1 MAVAII
7 PIGGEQHVGSRR
19 GLMLGRGNE
28 TTPIAPT
35 QAAASASPLS
45 DGRVI
50 VVYEGETGG
59 VFARIVRRDGSA
71 SPEISVDAHAT
82 ASSAS
87 VAVWADGTFVV
98 VYIRSMESRPTIFAR
113 IYHQDG
119 SPVYSVPMPIS
130 KNRFWFFRAFK
141 VSAPTVT
148 ALPENYRC
156 VVAWSDGVTN
166 FIRRTQRS
174 FVSFC
179 VYDGQSV
186 AAPAVITTAG
196 QTSSKSSEYNACVQ
210 IVQVAPSVLAWTY
223 QSDKGDAHSQLQVIG
238 GTYISLG
245 LEVGQNYPS
254 IASLGP
260 NPYENGH
267 FSYVIASHS
276 VMTPPTPDLSQVI
289 NYEVWDAWR
298 NSPLIVST
306 LGRRGSKFGIANQ
319 VPRPFPVPAFSKYP
333 AVAGLVEPHAD
344 KFVISW
350 SEGGNISA
358 RVFTN
363 SGVPL
368 SNETTIVGVLG
379 GGDGVNAQAK
389 AQSIVATPY
398 GGFYV
403 VWMKGVFVGD
413 KYEYDIAGRHYQ
425 IVMQ

>member
-1 MAVAII
+1 MAVAIV
-7 PIGGEQHVGSRR
+7 PIGNEQHVGSRR
-19 GLMLGRGNE
+19 GLILGRGNE

-35 QAAASASPLS
+35 QAAASTSELS
-45 DGRVI
+45 DGRVV
-50 VVYEGETGG
+50 VVYEGDQGG
-59 VFARIVRRDGSA
+59 VFARIIRRDGSV
-71 SPEISVDAHAT
+71 SPEIFVDAHAT

-98 VYIRSMESRPTIFAR
+98 VYIRSMDSRPTIFAR

-119 SPVYSVPMPIS
+119 SPIYSVPMPIS
-130 KNRFWFFRAFK
+130 KNRFWFFRAFT

-156 VVAWSDGVTN
+156 LVAWSNGITN
-166 FIRRTQRS
+166 FILRTHRS

-186 AAPAVITTAG
+186 AAPDVITQAD

-210 IVQVAPSVLAWTY
+210 IVQVAPSLLAWTY
-223 QSDKGDAHSQLQVIG
+223 QREDGYAHSQLQVLG
-238 GTYISLG
+238 GMIISRG
-245 LEVGQNYPS
+245 LTVGETYPS

-260 NPYENGH
+260 NPNDNGH

-276 VMTPPTPDLSQVI
+276 QATPTPESWQVI
-289 NYEVWDAWR
+289 NYEIWDAWL
-298 NSPLIVST
+298 NSPLIVATWVRPGSQ
-306 LGRRGSKFGIANQ
+306 LGKIANQ
-319 VPRPFPVPAFSKYP
+319 SPRPVPVPPFSRYP
-333 AVAGLVEPHAD
+333 AVAGLVGPHAD
-344 KFVISW
+344 KFVITW
-350 SEGGNISA
+350 SEGGTISA

-363 SGVPL
+363 GGVPL
-368 SNETTIVGVLG
+368 SNETTIVGVLA
-379 GGDGVNAQAK
+379 GGDGVSAH

-403 VWMKGVFVGD
+403 VWMKGVVVGD
-413 KYEYDIAGRHYQ
+413 KYEFDIAGRHFQ